1 MSTDTA
7 LVQHNEG
14 VPATKLRNIRVDDA
28 LWTAV
33 KAIASDR
40 RETVS
45 AVIKRA
51 LVEYVERHGG
61 SVER

>member
-1 MSTDTA
+1 MPADTSQ
-7 LVQHNEG
+7 VQQNET
-14 VPATKLRNIRVDDA
+14 VPVTKLRNIRVDDA
-28 LWTAV
+28 LWAAV
-33 KAIASDR
+33 KQIASDR